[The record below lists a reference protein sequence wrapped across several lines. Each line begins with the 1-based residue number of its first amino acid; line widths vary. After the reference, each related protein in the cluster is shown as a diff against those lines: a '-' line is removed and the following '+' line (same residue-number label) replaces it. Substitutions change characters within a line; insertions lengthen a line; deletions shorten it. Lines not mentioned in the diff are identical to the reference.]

1 MVSSA
6 TLSIMSPEQP
16 PLRPLPFYHQAH
28 RFLLVAWNF
37 VVVYLTYKRIQRTPG
52 LSADERQRRYAA
64 AHQKNAERIFHLA
77 TRLEGMLIKV
87 CQFISS
93 RADVAPTE
101 YVTVLSHLQ
110 DRVPHR
116 PFVQVERQ
124 ILRDLGRAPDDLFD
138 NFERAPIASAS
149 LAQVHRANTK
159 DGRPVAVKVQ
169 YEGIDRVVETD
180 LRNLSL
186 LVRLLARIEQNFD
199 FRVLMNEVRDYAP
212 RELDFIREGQSAE
225 RVAASLA
232 HRADVRVP
240 RIDWEHT
247 GRHVLTMEYMDGT
260 KISDLAALTAQRI
273 DANHV
278 AQIMTEAYCEQILVH
293 GFFHADPHPGNLLVQ
308 PGPVVVFL
316 DFGLA
321 KELSDEFRLNYAR
334 LTMSIMSRDEKGMVH
349 AFRALGFRTRS
360 NDPEALVA
368 LGTSFFEAAG
378 PDAKPYV
385 DADVMPEVNERLSRI
400 LQKNPVTGIPA
411 DILLIFRV
419 LGLMS
424 GLQKRLDS
432 KVNMVETI
440 APYAEAQAGAAAA
453 GA

>member
-1 MVSSA
+1 
-6 TLSIMSPEQP
+6 
-16 PLRPLPFYHQAH
+16 
-28 RFLLVAWNF
+28 
-37 VVVYLTYKRIQRTPG
+37 
-52 LSADERQRRYAA
+52 
-64 AHQKNAERIFHLA
+64 
-77 TRLEGMLIKV
+77 MLIKV

-116 PFVQVERQ
+116 PFSQVERQ
-124 ILRDLGRAPDDLFD
+124 VIRDLGSAPDELFD
-138 NFERAPIASAS
+138 QFERSPIASAS
-149 LAQVHRANTK
+149 LAQVHRARTK
-159 DGRPVAVKVQ
+159 DGRLVAVKVQ

-186 LVRLLARIEQNFD
+186 LVRLLARLERNFD
-199 FRVLMNEVRDYAP
+199 FRILMDEVRDYAP

-225 RVAASLA
+225 RVARSLA
-232 HRADVRVP
+232 HRLDVRVP
-240 RIDWEHT
+240 AIDWKHT
-247 GRHVLTMEYMDGT
+247 GRHVLTMEYIEGI
-260 KISDLAALTAQRI
+260 KVSDTAALSAQGI
-273 DANHV
+273 DANQV

-316 DFGLA
+316 DFGLS
-321 KELSDEFRLNYAR
+321 KELPDEFRVNYAK
-334 LTMSIMSRDEKGMVH
+334 LTMSIMSGDEARMVE
-349 AFRALGFRTRS
+349 AFRALGFRTKS
-360 NDPEALVA
+360 DDPEALVA

-385 DADVMPEVNERLSRI
+385 DSDVMPEVNERLSRI
-400 LQKNPVTGIPA
+400 LQKNPVTGVPG

-432 KVNMVETI
+432 RVNMVETI
-440 APYAEAQAGAAAA
+440 GPYAEAQAA
-453 GA
+453 GAR